1 MMERSD
7 IAALYNQILDEFV
20 VHPPEKPED
29 YWIRMTS
36 GTTTGRPF
44 LTIWQKKSA
53 AAWPHAAGM
62 RRFIVAYGLLATRM
76 SNVLSFR
83 NNPENEGALVL
94 PLDAGALNPS
104 VERLL
109 DDFAPDSFYAIPSFA
124 TRISDH
130 MSEQSRSSV
139 HTLGFSGEPIS
150 KTLRDLFLS
159 RFPKARQVITFA
171 TSETGVITGF
181 PCDHL
186 SPNQYHP
193 REGVVI
199 EVDEPDERGIGYLL
213 ISKDLLFGKRM
224 ERYRIGDMARIVP
237 ETCPCGQALTF
248 EVFGRAGYDY
258 IKVAGAILRREEFDR
273 VASECAV
280 LFDDYYAEAEAVVID
295 GKLKG
300 KIVLTVYRAN
310 GVASVE
316 EIAKEFSA
324 RVYLTAS
331 QTLEQLAE
339 QEVFLPLTVIVSAMP
354 LVRDGKAKKLSLRT

>member
-7 IAALYNQILDEFV
+7 IAALYNEILDEFV
-20 VHPPEKPED
+20 AHPPEKPQE

-44 LTIWQKKSA
+44 LTMWHKKSA
-53 AAWPHAAGM
+53 ADWPHAESM

-83 NNPENEGALVL
+83 INTENEGALVL
-94 PLDAGALNPS
+94 PFDAGALEPW

-109 DDFAPDSFYAIPSFA
+109 YDFAPDSFYAIPSFA
-124 TRISDH
+124 VRISEH
-130 MSEQSRSSV
+130 MSEESRSNV
-139 HTLGFSGEPIS
+139 HTLGFSGEPMS
-150 KTLRDLFLS
+150 KTLRDLFMS

-181 PCDHL
+181 PCDYL
-186 SPNQYHP
+186 SPNRYHP

-199 EVDEPDERGIGYLL
+199 EVEEPDERGIGYLL

-224 ERYRIGDMARIVP
+224 ERYKIGDMARIVP
-237 ETCPCGQALTF
+237 EACPCGQALTF
-248 EVFGRAGYDY
+248 EVFGRAGYDF
-258 IKVAGAILRREEFDR
+258 IKVAGAILQREEFDR
-273 VASECAV
+273 VASECAA
-280 LFDDYYAEAEAVVID
+280 LFDDYYAEAEAVVAD

-300 KIVLTVYRAN
+300 KIVLTVYRSN
-310 GVASVE
+310 GAPAVE
-316 EIAKEFSA
+316 EIAREFSA
-324 RVYLTAS
+324 RIYLSVS
-331 QTLEQLAE
+331 QTLEQFVAQGL
-339 QEVFLPLTVIVSAMP
+339 FLPLTVLVSTTP